1 MHLITLLLL
10 LITSISFLGSHFW
23 IAELLTHFRVQL
35 MQLSLPFI
43 LIALWKRKN
52 RTASLLLLI
61 ALVNY
66 YPVLSLYVN
75 APTTTSAPSHRALL
89 INLNHTNSEK
99 AAALEKIQTIEADI
113 IILLEVTSDWTDT
126 LQSLLQTHPH
136 TLQHPRED
144 PFGIAVY
151 SRLPISRSN
160 IHNHAPLNIPT
171 LQFDLHLDQKTI
183 TCFATH
189 PPPPISSTFAHARN
203 QQLQTLAKHIQN
215 ARHPTLLFGDLN
227 TTPFSPYFQ
236 QLLQDAALKDSTQ
249 GFGFQPTWNASNPL
263 FSLPIDHALHHP
275 NIQINQRQVGNDIG
289 SDHRPLVIDFYL
301 REG

>member
-35 MQLSLPFI
+35 MQITLPFI
-43 LIALWKRKN
+43 LFALWKRKN

-66 YPVLSLYVN
+66 YPVLTLYFN
-75 APTTTSAPSHRALL
+75 APTTPAPLSHRALL
-89 INLNHTNSEK
+89 INLNHTNPNK
-99 AAALEKIQTIEADI
+99 AATLEKIQTRKTDL
-113 IILLEVTSDWTDT
+113 IILLEVTSAWAGT
-126 LQSLLQTHPH
+126 LQPLLQTHPH

-151 SRLPISRSN
+151 SRLPISRPEKH
-160 IHNHAPLNIPT
+160 IHAPLNIPT

-189 PPPPISSTFAHARN
+189 PPPPISSSFAYARN
-203 QQLQTLAKHIQN
+203 KQLQALAAHIHN
-215 ARHPTLLFGDLN
+215 AHHPTLVLGDLN
-227 TTPFSPYFQ
+227 TTPFSPIFQ
-236 QLLQDAALKDSTQ
+236 QLLQDAVLKDSTQ
-249 GFGFQPTWNASNPL
+249 GFGFQPTWNVSNPL
-263 FSLPIDHALHHP
+263 LSLPIDHALHHP
-275 NIQINQRQVGNDIG
+275 HIQINQRQVGNDIG
-289 SDHRPLVIDFYL
+289 SDHRPLVIDFHL
-301 REG
+301 REV